1 MGSLKSERH
10 SLRVCKT
17 RGQEALSMDAALR
30 WFWHA
35 EYSCSAP
42 IGFWRKK
49 SVASFDPGVLPWD
62 PLLTQ
67 PHLSGSWR
75 YYFFS
80 FVTLS
85 RHFSEAVLIALLSF
99 GTCEIHTHTHHTLT
113 GVPTCEKIWPE
124 SNANAQTLMGTPTAI
139 WVLHTSYQIPSPGS
153 SGPLWYDLVPK
164 SLQRTVI

>member
-1 MGSLKSERH
+1 MGSLKSEHH

-17 RGQEALSMDAALR
+17 WGQDVLSMDAALR

-42 IGFWRKK
+42 IGFWRKNQL
-49 SVASFDPGVLPWD
+49 LP
-62 PLLTQ
+62 LTQ
-67 PHLSGSWR
+67 VCSLGTHSSHSPTCLALEGII
-75 YYFFS
+75 FFS

-85 RHFSEAVLIALLSF
+85 RHFSEAVLVALLSF

-124 SNANAQTLMGTPTAI
+124 SNANARTLTGTPTAM

-164 SLQRTVI
+164 SLQWTVI